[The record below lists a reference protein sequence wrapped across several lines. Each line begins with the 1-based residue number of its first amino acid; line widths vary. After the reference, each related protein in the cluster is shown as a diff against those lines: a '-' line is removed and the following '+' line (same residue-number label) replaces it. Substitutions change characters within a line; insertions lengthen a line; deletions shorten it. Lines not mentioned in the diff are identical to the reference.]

1 MVTTIP
7 GVAPYKIPD
16 RVERRRDQGG
26 LNRVWISD
34 ITYLRTGEGWLYL
47 AAVTDAHSRR
57 IPGMGDGLSH
67 GYVPWSPEPW
77 KWLEHCAVRFL
88 TVWWSMLTGV
98 PSSPSGSPVLSGI
111 GGGHV
116 RIPFGL
122 VSPSTQ
128 SMGFHSRH
136 APAVR

>member
-47 AAVTDAHSRR
+47 AVVTDAHSRR
-57 IPGMGDGLSH
+57 ILGWAMDSHMGSFHGGQGPENGSH
-67 GYVPWSPEPW
+67 SARG
-77 KWLEHCAVRFL
+77 
-88 TVWWSMLTGV
+88 
-98 PSSPSGSPVLSGI
+98 GS
-111 GGGHV
+111 
-116 RIPFGL
+116 
-122 VSPSTQ
+122 
-128 SMGFHSRH
+128 
-136 APAVR
+136 